1 MKLVV
6 SSLAIVLIASSC
18 VRPSGGAL
26 TTPSPTPSAEALASG
41 SPASPSAVAGLGFS
55 CRLPIYV
62 VNVNNSPGPSQ
73 SEVGFLSLPDGKVT
87 LEPAPASPRDSQG
100 TFYYDRAFSRWLPVG
115 RDLVSPDGS
124 HYAYNEF
131 PLQGGSVIH
140 VVNVATGDDKA
151 FVTNTGSPQNFGALF
166 YASVGL
172 YLDQGSEGP
181 TRGLWLMDP
190 NTGAIRQL
198 ADLRDYV
205 EAITESSVW
214 LGTANPADPYQ
225 GPIGLVRPADGIDR
239 FDLATGTRAQWL
251 YLQGMGLYIL
261 GVDVVGHPIVLTW
274 QAASNDFEARLL
286 TGPGQA
292 QHMFNGTFPTGAG
305 SLSRPALQLL
315 TAIGDSRGIWFGG
328 PTGIYVY
335 SPRFGL
341 LKVFGQTG
349 LVEANP
355 GNGCL

>member
-6 SSLAIVLIASSC
+6 SSLAVVLIASSC
-18 VRPSGGAL
+18 VRSSGGAL
-26 TTPSPTPSAEALASG
+26 TTPSP
-41 SPASPSAVAGLGFS
+41 SPSAPLPSAAAGLGFS

-62 VNVNNSPGPSQ
+62 VHAHDSPGPPQSQ
-73 SEVGFLSLPDGKVT
+73 VGFLSLPDGKVA
-87 LEPAPASPRDSQG
+87 LEPAPASPQDSQG

-140 VVNVATGDDKA
+140 IVDVATGDDKA
-151 FVTNTGSPQNFGALF
+151 FVTNTGSPPNFGALF
-166 YASVGL
+166 YSRVGL
-172 YLDQGSEGP
+172 YLYQGYEGP
-181 TRGLWLMDP
+181 VRGLWLMDP

-205 EAITESSVW
+205 EAITESAVW
-214 LGTANPADPYQ
+214 LGTTNPADPYQ

-239 FDLATGTRAQWL
+239 FDLATGTRTQWL

-261 GVDVVGHPIVLTW
+261 GVDLVGHPIVLSW

-292 QHMFNGTFPTGAG
+292 QHMFNGTFPPDAG
-305 SLSRPALQLL
+305 SLSRPTLQLL
-315 TAIGDSRGIWFGG
+315 TAIGDSHGVWFGG
-328 PTGIYVY
+328 LTGIYVY
-335 SPRFGL
+335 SPGFGL
-341 LKVFGQTG
+341 RRVFGSTG
-349 LVEANP
+349 LEANP
-355 GNGCL
+355 GNGCI